1 MTPAPSLPPST
12 VAPMTPAATVS
23 EVPSPSTRASSFM
36 DRLRPRRAH
45 VLAGLGLGLAF
56 ELLVDGVPV
65 GLGLALLGVATTIA
79 IIAAA
84 GREGWQSAKGHRWL
98 LVTAALL
105 FSCGALQDAG
115 WLTGLEVATGLV
127 FAALALH
134 GWPGEA
140 PLSRLS
146 PWRLVGTPL
155 AVGFS
160 AVRAGAVLSAR
171 EAKATLDGTKVTRQ
185 LPGVLRL
192 LAIVVPPVLLVT
204 ALLASGDAA
213 FGARV
218 GKLADAALSIPIP
231 DFVRGGLVTALAGL
245 VLVGVLALATRRKDR
260 HAAISEP
267 GRALKA
273 TEAYALLGTL
283 SLVLFAFGA
292 TTWDCALSPGT
303 CALPPGVTYAEAA
316 HEGFFQLLAAALVIL
331 ALLMALPARTA
342 LASPAQEHAFRAL
355 AGLLVVTTL
364 PMVLS
369 GVARLARYEDAY
381 GLTRLRIMAHAGL
394 VLVGAVM
401 SWRALTLWVARDRFV
416 PGALGLVALSLFTL
430 TALRPDAMI
439 ARHNLALGG
448 AFDTWYH
455 LDLSDDAA
463 PALVAGLPS
472 LDEDRAKMLR
482 LHLRE
487 RAAAR
492 QATASLGGWNV
503 GRWLADRAVAQLDAT
518 EPEPIIEPAVEVPPP
533 AEPAWSQSPDAP

>member
-1 MTPAPSLPPST
+1 M
-12 VAPMTPAATVS
+12 
-23 EVPSPSTRASSFM
+23 R
-36 DRLRPRRAH
+36 RLRPRRAY
-45 VLAGLGLGLAF
+45 VLTGLGLGLAF

-65 GLGLALLGVATTIA
+65 GLGLALVGVATTIA
-79 IIAAA
+79 IVAAG
-84 GREGWQSAKGHRWL
+84 GREGWQSARGHRWL

-115 WLTGLEVATGLV
+115 WLTGLEVLTGLV
-127 FAALALH
+127 FGALALQ
-134 GWPGEA
+134 GWPGEV

-146 PWRLVGTPL
+146 PWRLLGTPF

-171 EAKATLDGTKVTRQ
+171 EAKATLDGTRVTQQ

-192 LAIVVPPVLLVT
+192 VAIVVPPVLLVT

-218 GKLADAALSIPIP
+218 GRLADAALSIPLP
-231 DFVRGGLVTALAGL
+231 DLVRGGLVTALAGV

-260 HAAISEP
+260 HAAVSEP
-267 GRALKA
+267 GRTLKA
-273 TEAYALLGTL
+273 TEAFALLGTL
-283 SLVLFAFGA
+283 SLVLLAFGA

-316 HEGFFQLLAAALVIL
+316 HEGFFQLLAAALVVL

-342 LASPAQEHAFRAL
+342 LSSPAQERAFRAL
-355 AGLLVVTTL
+355 ASVLVVTTL

-369 GVARLARYEDAY
+369 GVARLLRYEDAY
-381 GLTRLRIMAHAGL
+381 GLTRLRILAHAGFA
-394 VLVGAVM
+394 LVGAVM
-401 SWRALTLWVARDRFV
+401 SWRALTLWVARERFV

-430 TALRPDAMI
+430 TALRPGALI

-455 LDLSDDAA
+455 LGLSDDAA

-472 LDEDRAKMLR
+472 LDEDRATVLR

-487 RAAAR
+487 RASAR
-492 QATASLGGWNV
+492 QATASLGGWNL
-503 GRWLADRAVAQLDAT
+503 GRWLADRAVARLDAT
-518 EPEPIIEPAVEVPPP
+518 EPEPRTEPAVRAAPS
-533 AEPAWSQSPDAP
+533 ATPAWSQAPGTP